1 MQHVALVRIN
11 DSVGI
16 FSCVGIKTGEIISM
30 CDVSNGER
38 CKASII
44 QCSTD
49 LIVVSTGLPAVP
61 NVKVIELR
69 NYRRFIELDNI
80 APIK

>member
-1 MQHVALVRIN
+1 
-11 DSVGI
+11 
-16 FSCVGIKTGEIISM
+16 M